1 MRGGKLND
9 SAFGRRMRGEGI
21 FAEQIRK
28 IFEVG
33 CRRAGL
39 DRDHVELNTKA
50 FRRIEA
56 NQLGLDL

>member
-1 MRGGKLND
+1 M
-9 SAFGRRMRGEGI
+9 
-21 FAEQIRK
+21 
-28 IFEVG
+28 FEVG